1 MFNTN
6 SATHVMTQSM
16 SDQFLS
22 RLVAGYILI
31 QKEQYSEANEHFN
44 KMLYSEHNPHDDDI
58 LWIAKSHIYKKLG
71 KQEESETCIK
81 LVTDPLENT
90 PIVETKMYK

>member
-81 LVTDPLENT
+81 LVTDPLENMAT
-90 PIVETKMYK
+90 IEPRMYK